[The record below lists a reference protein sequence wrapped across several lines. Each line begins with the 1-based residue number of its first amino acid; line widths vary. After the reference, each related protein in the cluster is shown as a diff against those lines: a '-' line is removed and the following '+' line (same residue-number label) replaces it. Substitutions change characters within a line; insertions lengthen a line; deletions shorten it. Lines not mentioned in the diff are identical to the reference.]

1 MVTTV
6 DLIRGTA
13 MGSKKSVIGDL
24 IQAFTFARVN
34 QETHQT
40 SVRLQ
45 QGKIVL
51 RIHSC
56 SRR

>member
-1 MVTTV
+1 VVTTV
-6 DLIRGTA
+6 DLIGGTA

-24 IQAFTFARVN
+24 IQALTFARVN